1 MKKRTEVFANRES
14 IDELTEQEKSLLFLT
29 PLIQTAWVCGG
40 VSPREKQVIYK
51 AAREEAID
59 ERHQFNEIIDEWLK
73 YQPSQTFFD
82 ECLALINN
90 SLEKMTVKERNLLKT
105 KILERCNHVAASAG
119 GKSLMDINHHISPNE
134 EHLLNRLREVL
145 I

>member
-1 MKKRTEVFANRES
+1 MKKRNNVFTDVES

-59 ERHQFNEIIDEWLK
+59 ERHQFNDIIDEWLK
-73 YQPSQTFFD
+73 YQPSQIFFD
-82 ECLALINN
+82 DCIALINN

-105 KILERCNHVAASAG
+105 KILQRCNQVAASAG